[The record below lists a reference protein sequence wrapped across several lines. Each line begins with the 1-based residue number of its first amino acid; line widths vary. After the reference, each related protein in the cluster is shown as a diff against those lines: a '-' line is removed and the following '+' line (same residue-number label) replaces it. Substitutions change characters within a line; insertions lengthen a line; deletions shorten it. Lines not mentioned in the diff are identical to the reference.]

1 MRTTDTIS
9 IPKQVMA
16 RFVGHETV
24 ILDLVSG
31 TYFGLNPVGT
41 RIWQLLAEGRT
52 LEQVVDTILAEYE
65 VSREAM
71 ESDLAQLLQEL
82 QNRNLIESR
91 P

>member
-1 MRTTDTIS
+1 MTRL
-9 IPKQVMA
+9 
-16 RFVGHETV
+16 VGDETV

-52 LEQVVDTILAEYE
+52 LEQVGDAILAEYE
-65 VSREAM
+65 VSRDAM

-82 QNRNLIESR
+82 RNRKLIESR
-91 P
+91 SEGQGV